1 MTVQDILSELA
12 EMGSENTK
20 KIFMR
25 HGAVEP
31 IYGVKVGDLKKIQK
45 IIKKDYQLALDL
57 YATGNSDAMYLAG
70 LIADEKKMT
79 KADLQRWMEQA
90 TWNMLSEYTVA
101 WITSESRFGAELAN
115 EWIESNSEKI
125 AAGGWSTWSNV
136 VSIKPDNELNINEL
150 SLLLDRV
157 QRDIHSTQ
165 NRVRYAM
172 NGFVIAVGSYV
183 AALTEKAFSVAD
195 SIGKVSVDMGNG
207 TSCNVPLASDY
218 LDKILAMNKIG
229 KKKKMA
235 RC

>member
-1 MTVQDILSELA
+1 MDTNQRRSSDVGLDRKSV
-12 EMGSENTK
+12 T
-20 KIFMR
+20 R
-25 HGAVEP
+25 RAVP
-31 IYGVKVGDLKKIQK
+31 FDDLKTIQK

-79 KADLQRWMEQA
+79 KADLQRWIEQA
-90 TWNMLSEYTVA
+90 TWHMLSEYTVA
-101 WITSESRFGAELAN
+101 WITAESCFGAELAN
-115 EWIESNSEKI
+115 EWIESDNEKI
-125 AAGGWSTWSNV
+125 AAAGWSTWSNV
-136 VSIKPDNELNINEL
+136 VSIKPDNELYINEL

-157 QRDIHSTQ
+157 QRDIHSSQ

-195 SIGKVSVDMGNG
+195 NIGKVSVDMGG

>member
-12 EMGSENTK
+12 QMGNESTK

-25 HGAVEP
+25 HGAKEP
-31 IYGVKVGDLKKIQK
+31 IYGVKVGDLKTIQK

-57 YATGNSDAMYLAG
+57 YATGNSDTMYLAG

-79 KADLQRWMEQA
+79 KADLQQWVEQA
-90 TWNMLSEYTVA
+90 TWYMLSEYTVA
-101 WITSESRFGAELAN
+101 WITAESRFGAELAR
-115 EWIESNSEKI
+115 EWIESPNEKI
-125 AAGGWSTWSNV
+125 ASGGWSTWSNV
-136 VSIKPDNELNINEL
+136 VAIKPDNELNINEL
-150 SLLLDRV
+150 SFLLDRV

-165 NRVRYAM
+165 NRVRYTM

-183 AALTEKAFSVAD
+183 AALTDKAFSVAD
-195 SIGKVSVDMGNG
+195 AIGNVSVDVGN
-207 TSCNVPLASDY
+207 TACKIPLASDY
-218 LDKILAMNKIG
+218 LDKIMAMNKIG

>member
-12 EMGSENTK
+12 EMGNESTK

-25 HGAVEP
+25 HGATEP
-31 IYGVKVGDLKKIQK
+31 IYGVKIGDLKKIQK

-79 KADLQRWMEQA
+79 KADLQLWIEQA
-90 TWNMLSEYTVA
+90 TWQMLSEYAVA
-101 WITSESRFGAELAN
+101 WITAESRFGAELAR
-115 EWIESNSEKI
+115 EWIESDSEKI
-125 AAGGWSTWSNV
+125 AAAGWSTWSSV
-136 VSIKPDNELNINEL
+136 VSIKPDNELDINEL

-157 QRDIHSTQ
+157 QKDIHNSQ

-172 NGFVIAVGSYV
+172 NGFVIAVGGYV
-183 AALTEKAFSVAD
+183 AALIEKAFAVAD
-195 SIGKVSVDMGNG
+195 SVGKVTVNMGN
-207 TSCNVPLASDY
+207 TTCDVPSASDY
-218 LDKILAMNKIG
+218 LDKIMAMNKIG

>member
-12 EMGSENTK
+12 QMGSESTK

-79 KADLQRWMEQA
+79 KVDLQRWMEQA
-90 TWNMLSEYTVA
+90 TWQMLSEYTVA
-101 WITSESRFGAELAN
+101 WITSESRFGAELAR
-115 EWIESNSEKI
+115 EWIESDSEKI

-157 QRDIHSTQ
+157 HLDIHSSQ

-172 NGFVIAVGSYV
+172 NSFVIAVGGYV

-195 SIGKVSVDMGNG
+195 AIGNVSIDVGDTACKI
-207 TSCNVPLASDY
+207 PLASDY
-218 LDKILAMNKIG
+218 LDKMMAMNKIG

>member
-1 MTVQDILSELA
+1 MPCTSPV
-12 EMGSENTK
+12 
-20 KIFMR
+20 
-25 HGAVEP
+25 
-31 IYGVKVGDLKKIQK
+31 
-45 IIKKDYQLALDL
+45 
-57 YATGNSDAMYLAG
+57 
-70 LIADEKKMT
+70 IADEKKMT
-79 KADLQRWMEQA
+79 KADLQRWIEQA
-90 TWNMLSEYTVA
+90 TWHMLSEYTVA
-101 WITSESRFGAELAN
+101 WITAESRFGAELAN
-115 EWIESNSEKI
+115 EWIESDNEKI
-125 AAGGWSTWSNV
+125 AAAGWSTWSNV
-136 VSIKPDNELNINEL
+136 VSIKPDNELDINEL

-157 QRDIHSTQ
+157 QRDIHSSQ

-195 SIGKVSVDMGNG
+195 NIGKVSVDMGG

>member
-12 EMGSENTK
+12 QMGNESTK

-25 HGAVEP
+25 HGAKEP
-31 IYGVKVGDLKKIQK
+31 IYGVKVGDLKTIQK

-57 YATGNSDAMYLAG
+57 YATGNSDTMYLAG

-79 KADLQRWMEQA
+79 KVDLQRWMEQA
-90 TWNMLSEYTVA
+90 TWYMLSEYTVA
-101 WITSESRFGAELAN
+101 WITAESRFGAELAR
-115 EWIESNSEKI
+115 EWIESPNEKI
-125 AAGGWSTWSNV
+125 ASGGWSTWSNV
-136 VSIKPDNELNINEL
+136 VAIKPDNELNINEL
-150 SLLLDRV
+150 SFLLDRV

-165 NRVRYAM
+165 NRVRYTM

-183 AALTEKAFSVAD
+183 AALTDKAFSVAD
-195 SIGKVSVDMGNG
+195 AIGNVSVDVGN
-207 TSCNVPLASDY
+207 TACKIPLASDY
-218 LDKILAMNKIG
+218 LDKIMAMNKIG

>member
-12 EMGSENTK
+12 QMGSENTK

-25 HGAVEP
+25 HGAIEP
-31 IYGVKVGDLKKIQK
+31 IYGVKVGDLKTIQK

-79 KADLQRWMEQA
+79 KADLQRWIEQA
-90 TWNMLSEYTVA
+90 TWHMLSEYTVA
-101 WITSESRFGAELAN
+101 WITAESRFGAELAR
-115 EWIESNSEKI
+115 EWIESDNEKI
-125 AAGGWSTWSNV
+125 AAAGWSTWSNV
-136 VSIKPDNELNINEL
+136 VSIKPDNELDINEL

-157 QRDIHSTQ
+157 QRDIHSSQ

-183 AALTEKAFSVAD
+183 AALTEKSFSVAD
-195 SIGKVSVDMGNG
+195 NIGKVSVDMRG